1 MSWRIGA
8 LAWTA
13 VVMIGGG
20 GALAGPPAADSDDPR
35 LAEARRLVEK
45 SDRYLSHTK
54 LQRGMEGYGL
64 TVMAGTEVVKFHARV
79 VSVVTK
85 WGPHQ
90 DVILAMLSGLDLEH
104 SGIIAGMS
112 GSPVYFKDP
121 ADDKYKLVGAV
132 AYGWRGQKD
141 PLCGIQPV
149 VQMLVARGGLGGEG
163 KAAAAT
169 VGTDSLPKAD
179 KRLAALLD
187 PRKIDFLAAYL
198 ADIEKQSAPA
208 AAAAAGG
215 GPAMVPLAT
224 PLMVSGTAPRAM
236 ADMTKALTPMGMVPV
251 ASGGAVAAE
260 MDAAKSARLAP
271 GGAIAVPLV
280 TGDADMSAVGTV
292 TDVAG
297 DQVMAFGHSFFAEGA
312 TELPMGPAYVHTC
325 VAGILGSFK
334 MAAGLEVTGTLR
346 RDENTAVAGVIGP
359 KPEMVPMTVTLNW
372 PSGQKETYRYRL
384 VNHRLMTALFA
395 RMVLGAATTGWRDL
409 PERHTV
415 RYSVEMDYG
424 KLGTFRSAN
433 TSTDADMLP
442 VMSDVMRPIL
452 AMLNNPFGPR
462 QAPTRINV
470 DVTIEEGTLA
480 ADLLDLKLDG
490 TVYRPGEA
498 VTGEI
503 TIQPFRQA
511 RKAVPVR
518 FDLPADLAEG
528 EYTLTACDMLRH
540 ALALQGEMPQK
551 FAPRGTEELFQALQF
566 VVQFPVRQLYL
577 RLPVTT
583 GGGLALGQRE
593 LPDLPASKGQII
605 SQARIL
611 ETRAFRHSI
620 VQTAKTDHIL
630 EGSASA
636 NFRVERRPDETLLR
650 R

>member
-1 MSWRIGA
+1 
-8 LAWTA
+8 
-13 VVMIGGG
+13 VVSIGGG
-20 GALAGPPAADSDDPR
+20 SALGGPPAADSDDVR
-35 LAEARRLVEK
+35 LAEARRVVEK
-45 SDRYLSHTK
+45 SDRYMSHTK

-64 TVMAGTEVVKFHARV
+64 TVMSGTEVVKFHARV

-149 VQMLVARGGLGGEG
+149 TQMLVARGGLGAEG
-163 KAAAAT
+163 NAAAGAGPFGGATAAAA
-169 VGTDSLPKAD
+169 GTALAGGSPKLD
-179 KRLAALLD
+179 KHLAALLD

-198 ADIEKQSAPA
+198 AETEKQAAPA
-208 AAAAAGG
+208 AAGA

-224 PLMVSGTAPRAM
+224 PLMVSGTAPRM
-236 ADMTKALTPMGMVPV
+236 LADMAKALAPMGMVPV
-251 ASGGAVAAE
+251 ASGGATAAE
-260 MDAAKSARLAP
+260 MDAAKSARLVP

-280 TGDADMSAVGTV
+280 SGDADMSAVGTV

-297 DQVMAFGHSFFAEGA
+297 DQVMAFGHAFFSEGA

-334 MAAGLEVTGTLR
+334 MAAGLEIIGTLR

-359 KPEMVPMTVTLNW
+359 KPPTVPMTIELNW
-372 PSGQKETYRYRL
+372 PGGQKETFHYNL
-384 VNHRLMTALFA
+384 ANHRLMTAMFA
-395 RMVLGAATTGWRDL
+395 RMVLGTATTGWRDL
-409 PERHTV
+409 PERQTI
-415 RYSVEMDYG
+415 RYTVEMDYG
-424 KLGTFRSAN
+424 KLGTYRVAN
-433 TSTDADMLP
+433 AATDAEIMP
-442 VMSDVMRPIL
+442 VMSDVVRPIL

-462 QAPTRINV
+462 QAPSRINV
-470 DVTIEEGTLA
+470 AITIEDGTIA
-480 ADLLDLKLDG
+480 ADLLDLKLEG
-490 TVYRPGEA
+490 TVYRPGET
-498 VTGEI
+498 VNGEI

-511 RKAVPVR
+511 RKAVAVK

-528 EYTLTACDMLRH
+528 EYSLTACDVSHQM
-540 ALALQGEMPQK
+540 AALQGEMPQK
-551 FAPRGTEELFQALQF
+551 FAPRGTEELFQAVQF
-566 VVQFPVRQLYL
+566 VVQAPVQQLYL
-577 RLPVTT
+577 RLPVNT

-593 LPDLPASKGQII
+593 LPDLPGSKGQVIA
-605 SQARIL
+605 QAHIL

-620 VQTAKTDHIL
+620 VQTAKTDFIL

-636 NFRVERRPDETLLR
+636 SFRVERRPDETLLR